1 MLIKNSYRELKIEDY
16 KQFLSDQEYRDILL
30 KAEALKGKKIV
41 YINSTPDGGGVA
53 ELLQDVIP
61 LYRALGIDCQWY
73 SFSPDEK
80 LFVITKKLH
89 NSLQGSK
96 DELSEEERSYYEKYN
111 HQLVEQVENLGADVL
126 FLQDPQPLPLVD
138 ALSESLAIS
147 RIHIDITDS
156 DIGSLEKIIK
166 QLNKCQAVI
175 FSSLEFVP
183 SGLNSQEMNGP
194 RVIISQPGINPLS
207 EKNRPLSQNEAKE
220 ICKKVGID
228 VNRPFLLQVSRFDL
242 WKDPLGVIEA
252 YKMVKQ
258 TVSDIQLVLSGI
270 IQAQDDP
277 EAFEILAK
285 IEKYAEKDKDIIVF
299 SNLKQIE
306 GLEVDTFIN
315 ALQTRAD
322 VVLQKSLREG
332 FGLTVTEAMWK
343 KNSVI
348 GGNVGGIKL
357 QIIDGENGFL
367 VNNVKE
373 AVDKIIFILSHEQ
386 LKKEMGE
393 KARER
398 VRNKFLITR
407 YLCDEIDSAIFVLNN
422 KGK

>member
-126 FLQDPQPLPLVD
+126 FLQDPQPL
-138 ALSESLAIS
+138 
-147 RIHIDITDS
+147 
-156 DIGSLEKIIK
+156 
-166 QLNKCQAVI
+166 VI